1 MIIELHIL
9 QNFAPSNLNRDD
21 TNSPKECDFG
31 GYRRARISSQCI
43 KKAIRDCDIFKTT
56 INGKEGVRTK
66 LLVLKIAEKITGE
79 KGGNTKVNKV
89 VADIFDEAGLTP
101 DKDLKTDVLVFID
114 KLALDQIAQMIKT
127 KLTDLEK
134 GNKETKQ
141 TIVNELAKIVEDKVK
156 TPDISLFGRMLAV
169 KPESPLGKRTLNINA
184 ACQVAHA
191 ISTSKVGVE
200 FDFYTAMDDLKK
212 PEEEAAPV

>member
-101 DKDLKTDVLVFID
+101 DKDLKTDILVFID
-114 KLALDQIAQMIKT
+114 KLALDQNSPNDKNQVNGFRKRGIRKQ
-127 KLTDLEK
+127 
-134 GNKETKQ
+134 NK
-141 TIVNELAKIVEDKVK
+141 
-156 TPDISLFGRMLAV
+156 P
-169 KPESPLGKRTLNINA
+169 
-184 ACQVAHA
+184 
-191 ISTSKVGVE
+191 
-200 FDFYTAMDDLKK
+200 
-212 PEEEAAPV
+212 